1 MTTIWNIETISIVT
15 LSGLFALALLLAVIF
30 FAGIVGDHG
39 TMIHYLRGN
48 AERLERLENNK
59 ARATER
65 RCTADDQ
72 MEFIACLN
80 HPNFTQERRACIN
93 RIKAKFQAAQ
103 QP

>member
-1 MTTIWNIETISIVT
+1 MTIWKIETISIVT

-30 FAGIVGDHG
+30 FAGIVDDHG
-39 TMIHYLRGN
+39 TMIHYLRGT

-59 ARATER
+59 ARATAR
-65 RCTADDQ
+65 RWTADDQ
-72 MEFIACLN
+72 MDFIACLN

>member
-1 MTTIWNIETISIVT
+1 MTIWKIETISIVT

-30 FAGIVGDHG
+30 FAGIVDDHG

-59 ARATER
+59 ARATAR
-65 RCTADDQ
+65 RWTADDQ
-72 MEFIACLN
+72 MDFIACLN